1 MRKQIFLAICK
12 RLKEAVPDI
21 LYLDLWNNNVAMLAG
36 GAVWP
41 TPAVFVEF
49 EAIEWRQ
56 QNNGARRG
64 DVAVRLHIL
73 TRHIPVNGSDD
84 ARMETSLAYLDLL
97 DRINAA
103 MQGLR
108 GENFAGFMLTT
119 SATNH
124 DHAELV
130 ESVERYVTSAQD
142 ITAMPQGIRRV
153 PIADAT
159 LTKA

>member
-49 EAIEWRQ
+49 ETIEWRQ

-64 DVAVRLHIL
+64 DVAIRLHIV

-84 ARMETSLAYLDLL
+84 ARMKTSLAYLDLL

-130 ESVERYVTSAQD
+130 ENVERYVTSAQD